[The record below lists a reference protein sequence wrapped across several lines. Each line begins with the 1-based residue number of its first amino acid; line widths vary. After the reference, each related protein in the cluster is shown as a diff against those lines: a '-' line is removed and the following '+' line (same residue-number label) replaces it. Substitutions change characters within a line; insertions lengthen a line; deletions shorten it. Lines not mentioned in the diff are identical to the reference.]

1 MKRTMDKDYYYD
13 IMDKLEELGFT
24 AEYVLNA
31 FVLSMSGDALHEEI
45 EFFLRTHD
53 IELEEVE

>member
-1 MKRTMDKDYYYD
+1 MDKDYYYD